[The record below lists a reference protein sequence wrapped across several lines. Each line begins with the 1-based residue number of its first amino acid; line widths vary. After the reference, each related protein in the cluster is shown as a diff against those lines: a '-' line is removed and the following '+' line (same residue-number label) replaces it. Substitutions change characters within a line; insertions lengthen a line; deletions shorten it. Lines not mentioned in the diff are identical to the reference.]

1 VVCIL
6 IPRFPLLA
14 ALGGRRERLLHPAAL
29 APEPGGSQAVGEV
42 SGAAEAFGV
51 RAGMALGE
59 ALSRCPELALVTS
72 DAERT
77 ESMWEELVG
86 RLESVGAAVEPGRP
100 GEAYFE
106 AEGLEG
112 ISGGHL
118 EGVLNRVRR
127 ALGMPARIGAAP
139 ARFASYAA
147 AWGARGRGAKR
158 RAIVPPG
165 AERAFLAPLPVSLLI
180 DHVEVDDRPRD
191 SGREAEHVAG
201 MMIVELERLGI
212 RTLGELAALPS
223 GAVADRFGAVGLRAH
238 ELAGGMD
245 RPLRPRPP
253 REEVSE
259 SLELPEAASGSQLA
273 HALSLLVG
281 RLLAHPARRGRSFRR
296 LRITGRLAGGG
307 GWRSEVTLR
316 QASAEPELLRL
327 ALLPRLE
334 GLPGPATRLGLQALV
349 LGPLG
354 HDQPALSRSPR
365 ECRRDRLGEAVRQ
378 ARAAGGRDAVLRV
391 LDVDVSSR
399 VPERRV
405 MLTPFPEAPE

>member
-1 VVCIL
+1 MVCIL

-14 ALGGRRERLLHPAAL
+14 AVGGRRERLLHPAAL

-59 ALSRCPELALVTS
+59 ALSRCPELALVTP

-77 ESMWEELVG
+77 ESMWEELIG

-112 ISGGHL
+112 IWGGHL

-127 ALGMPARIGAAP
+127 ALDMPARIGAAA

-191 SGREAEHVAG
+191 GGREAEHVAG
-201 MMIVELERLGI
+201 MIVELERLGI

-238 ELAGGMD
+238 DLAGGVD

-296 LRITGRLAGGG
+296 LRITGRLAAGG

-334 GLPGPATRLGLQALV
+334 ELPGPATRLGLQSLV

-365 ECRRDRLGEAVRQ
+365 ERRRDRLGEAVRQ

-391 LDVDVSSR
+391 LDVDVRSR

>member
-1 VVCIL
+1 LVVCIL

-14 ALGGRRERLLHPAAL
+14 AVGGRRERLLHPGAL

-59 ALSRCPELALVTS
+59 ALSRCPELALVTP

-77 ESMWEELVG
+77 ESMWEELIG
-86 RLESVGAAVEPGRP
+86 RLESVGAAVEPGWP

-112 ISGGHL
+112 IWGGHL
-118 EGVLNRVRR
+118 EGVLKRVRR
-127 ALGMPARIGAAP
+127 ALDMPARIGAAP

-165 AERAFLAPLPVSLLI
+165 GERAFLAPLSVAML
-180 DHVEVDDRPRD
+180 D
-191 SGREAEHVAG
+191 GRLEAD
-201 MMIVELERLGI
+201 ISVELERLGI
-212 RTLGELAALPS
+212 RTLGELAGLPS

-238 ELAGGMD
+238 ELAGGVD

-253 REEVSE
+253 REEMSE
-259 SLELPEAASGSQLA
+259 SLELTEAASGSQLA

-296 LRITGRLAGGG
+296 LRITGRLAAGG

-334 GLPGPATRLGLQALV
+334 ELPGPATRLGLQALV

-354 HDQPALSRSPR
+354 HDQPALPRSPR
-365 ECRRDRLGEAVRQ
+365 ERRRERLSEAVRQ

-391 LDVDVSSR
+391 LDVDVRSR

-405 MLTPFPEAPE
+405 MLTPFPEAAE

>member
-14 ALGGRRERLLHPAAL
+14 AVGGRRERLLHPAAL

-59 ALSRCPELALVTS
+59 ALSRCPELALVTP

-259 SLELPEAASGSQLA
+259 SLELPEAASGYQLA

>member
-1 VVCIL
+1 MVCIL

-14 ALGGRRERLLHPAAL
+14 AVGGRRERLLHPAAL

-59 ALSRCPELALVTS
+59 ALSRCPELALVTP

-77 ESMWEELVG
+77 ESMWEELIG

-112 ISGGHL
+112 IWGGHL

-127 ALGMPARIGAAP
+127 ALDMPARIGAAA

-191 SGREAEHVAG
+191 GGREAEHVAG
-201 MMIVELERLGI
+201 MIVELERLGI

-238 ELAGGMD
+238 DLAGGVD

-253 REEVSE
+253 CEEVSE

-296 LRITGRLAGGG
+296 LRITGRLAAGG

-334 GLPGPATRLGLQALV
+334 ELPGPATRLGLQSLV

-365 ECRRDRLGEAVRQ
+365 ERRRDRLGEAVRQ

-391 LDVDVSSR
+391 LDVDVRSR

>member
-1 VVCIL
+1 LVVCIL
-6 IPRFPLLA
+6 IPRFALLA
-14 ALGGRRERLLHPAAL
+14 AVEGRRERLLQPAAL
-29 APEPGGSQAVGEV
+29 APDPGGSQAVGEV

-59 ALSRCPELALVTS
+59 ALSRCPELALVTP

-77 ESMWEELVG
+77 ESMWEELIG
-86 RLESVGAAVEPGRP
+86 RLESIGAAVETGRP

-112 ISGGHL
+112 IWGGHL

-127 ALGMPARIGAAP
+127 ALDMSVRIGAAP
-139 ARFASYAA
+139 ARFVSYAT

-165 AERAFLAPLPVSLLI
+165 AERAFLAPLSVAML
-180 DHVEVDDRPRD
+180 D
-191 SGREAEHVAG
+191 GRLEAD
-201 MMIVELERLGI
+201 ISVELERLGI

-223 GAVADRFGAVGLRAH
+223 NAVADRFGAVGLRAH
-238 ELAGGMD
+238 ELAGGVD

-281 RLLAHPARRGRSFRR
+281 RLLAHSARRGRSFRR
-296 LRITGRLAGGG
+296 LRITGRLAAGG

-349 LGPLG
+349 LGPIG

-365 ECRRDRLGEAVRQ
+365 ERRRNRLGEAVRQ
-378 ARAAGGRDAVLRV
+378 ARAAGGRDAILRV
-391 LDVDVSSR
+391 LDVDVRSR

-405 MLTPFPEAPE
+405 MLTPFTEAPE

>member
-1 VVCIL
+1 LIVCIL

-14 ALGGRRERLLHPAAL
+14 AVGGRRERLLHPAAL

-59 ALSRCPELALVTS
+59 ALSRCPELALVTP

-77 ESMWEELVG
+77 ESMWEELIG

-112 ISGGHL
+112 IWGGHL

-127 ALGMPARIGAAP
+127 ALDMPARIGAAA

-191 SGREAEHVAG
+191 GGREAEHVAG
-201 MMIVELERLGI
+201 MIVELERLGI

-238 ELAGGMD
+238 DLAGGVD

-296 LRITGRLAGGG
+296 LRITGRLAAGG

-334 GLPGPATRLGLQALV
+334 ELPGPATRLGLQALV

-365 ECRRDRLGEAVRQ
+365 ERRRDRLGEAVRQ

-391 LDVDVSSR
+391 LDVDVRSR

>member
-1 VVCIL
+1 MVCIL

-14 ALGGRRERLLHPAAL
+14 AVGGRRERLLHPAAL
-29 APEPGGSQAVGEV
+29 APEPGSSQAVGEV

-51 RAGMALGE
+51 RARMALGE
-59 ALSRCPELALVTS
+59 ALSRCPELALVTP

-77 ESMWEELVG
+77 ESMWEELIG

-112 ISGGHL
+112 IWGGHL
-118 EGVLNRVRR
+118 EGGLNRGRP
-127 ALGMPARIGAAP
+127 ALDMPARIGAAA

-191 SGREAEHVAG
+191 GGREAEHVAG
-201 MMIVELERLGI
+201 MIVELERLGI
-212 RTLGELAALPS
+212 RTLGELASLPS
-223 GAVADRFGAVGLRAH
+223 GGVADRFGAVGLRAH
-238 ELAGGMD
+238 DLAGGVD

-253 REEVSE
+253 REEGSE

-273 HALSLLVG
+273 HALSLLVA

-296 LRITGRLAGGG
+296 LRITGRLAAGG

-334 GLPGPATRLGLQALV
+334 ELPGPATRLGLQALV

-365 ECRRDRLGEAVRQ
+365 ERRRDRLGEAVRQ

-391 LDVDVSSR
+391 LDV
-399 VPERRV
+399 
-405 MLTPFPEAPE
+405 A

>member
-1 VVCIL
+1 
-6 IPRFPLLA
+6 
-14 ALGGRRERLLHPAAL
+14 
-29 APEPGGSQAVGEV
+29 
-42 SGAAEAFGV
+42 
-51 RAGMALGE
+51 MALGE
-59 ALSRCPELALVTS
+59 ALSRCPELALVTP

-77 ESMWEELVG
+77 ESMWEELIG

-106 AEGLEG
+106 SGGLEG
-112 ISGGHL
+112 ISGGRL

-127 ALGMPARIGAAP
+127 ALDVPARIGAAP
-139 ARFASYAA
+139 TRFASYAA

-165 AERAFLAPLPVSLLI
+165 VERAFLASLSVAML
-180 DHVEVDDRPRD
+180 D
-191 SGREAEHVAG
+191 GRLEAD
-201 MMIVELERLGI
+201 ISVELERLGI

-238 ELAGGMD
+238 ELAGGVD

-253 REEVSE
+253 REDVSE

-281 RLLAHPARRGRSFRR
+281 RLLANPARRGRSFRR
-296 LRITGRLAGGG
+296 LRITGRLAAGG

-327 ALLPRLE
+327 ALLPRLDE
-334 GLPGPATRLGLQALV
+334 LPGPATRLGLQALV

-365 ECRRDRLGEAVRQ
+365 ERRRERLGEAVRQ
-378 ARAAGGRDAVLRV
+378 ARAAGGRDAVLQV
-391 LDVDVSSR
+391 LDVDVRSR

>member
-1 VVCIL
+1 LVVCIL
-6 IPRFPLLA
+6 IPRFSLLA
-14 ALGGRRERLLHPAAL
+14 AVGGRRERLLHPVAL

-59 ALSRCPELALVTS
+59 ALSRCPELALVTP

-77 ESMWEELVG
+77 ESMWEELIG

-112 ISGGHL
+112 IWGGHL
-118 EGVLNRVRR
+118 EGVLKRVRR
-127 ALGMPARIGAAP
+127 ALDMPARIGAAP
-139 ARFASYAA
+139 ARFVSYAA

-165 AERAFLAPLPVSLLI
+165 AERAFLAPLSVAML
-180 DHVEVDDRPRD
+180 D
-191 SGREAEHVAG
+191 GRLEAD
-201 MMIVELERLGI
+201 ISVELERLGI

-238 ELAGGMD
+238 ELAGGVD
-245 RPLRPRPP
+245 RTLRPRPT

-296 LRITGRLAGGG
+296 LRITGRLAAGG

-334 GLPGPATRLGLQALV
+334 ELPGPATRLGLQALV

-365 ECRRDRLGEAVRQ
+365 ERRRERLGEAVRQ
-378 ARAAGGRDAVLRV
+378 ARTAGGRDAVLRV
-391 LDVDVSSR
+391 LDVDVRSR

-405 MLTPFPEAPE
+405 MLTPFPEAAE

>member
-1 VVCIL
+1 LVVCIL

-14 ALGGRRERLLHPAAL
+14 AVGGRRERLLHPAAL

-59 ALSRCPELALVTS
+59 ALSRCPELALVTP

-77 ESMWEELVG
+77 ESMWEELIG
-86 RLESVGAAVEPGRP
+86 RLESVGAAVEPGWP

-112 ISGGHL
+112 IWGGHL
-118 EGVLNRVRR
+118 EGVLKRVRR
-127 ALGMPARIGAAP
+127 ALDMPARIGAAP

-165 AERAFLAPLPVSLLI
+165 GERAFLAPLSVAML
-180 DHVEVDDRPRD
+180 D
-191 SGREAEHVAG
+191 GRLEAD
-201 MMIVELERLGI
+201 ISVELERLGI
-212 RTLGELAALPS
+212 RTLGELAGLPS

-238 ELAGGMD
+238 ELAGGVD

-253 REEVSE
+253 REEMSE
-259 SLELPEAASGSQLA
+259 SLELTEAASGSQLA

-296 LRITGRLAGGG
+296 LRITGRLAAGG

-334 GLPGPATRLGLQALV
+334 ELPGPATRLGLQALV

-354 HDQPALSRSPR
+354 HDQPALPRSPR
-365 ECRRDRLGEAVRQ
+365 ERRRERLSEAVRQ

-391 LDVDVSSR
+391 LDVDVRSR

-405 MLTPFPEAPE
+405 MLTPFPEAAE

>member
-1 VVCIL
+1 LVVCIL

-14 ALGGRRERLLHPAAL
+14 AVGGRRERLLHPAAL
-29 APEPGGSQAVGEV
+29 APDPGGSQAVGEV

-59 ALSRCPELALVTS
+59 ALSRCPELALVTP

-77 ESMWEELVG
+77 ESMWEELIG

-106 AEGLEG
+106 SGGLEG
-112 ISGGHL
+112 ISGGRL

-127 ALGMPARIGAAP
+127 ALDVPARIGAAP
-139 ARFASYAA
+139 TRFASYAA

-165 AERAFLAPLPVSLLI
+165 VERAFLASLSVAML
-180 DHVEVDDRPRD
+180 D
-191 SGREAEHVAG
+191 GRLEAD
-201 MMIVELERLGI
+201 ISVELERLGI

-238 ELAGGMD
+238 ELAGGVD

-253 REEVSE
+253 REDVSE

-281 RLLAHPARRGRSFRR
+281 RLLANPARRGRSFRR
-296 LRITGRLAGGG
+296 LRITGRLAAGG

-327 ALLPRLE
+327 ALLPRLDE
-334 GLPGPATRLGLQALV
+334 LPGPATRLGLQALV

-365 ECRRDRLGEAVRQ
+365 ERRRERLGEAVRQ
-378 ARAAGGRDAVLRV
+378 ARAAGGRDAVLQV
-391 LDVDVSSR
+391 LDVDVRSR

>member
-6 IPRFPLLA
+6 IPRFSLLA
-14 ALGGRRERLLHPAAL
+14 AVGGRRERLLHPAAL

-59 ALSRCPELALVTS
+59 ALSRCPELALVTP

-77 ESMWEELVG
+77 ESMWEELIG

-112 ISGGHL
+112 IWGGHL
-118 EGVLNRVRR
+118 EGVLKRVRR
-127 ALGMPARIGAAP
+127 ALDMPARIGAAP
-139 ARFASYAA
+139 ARFVSYAA

-165 AERAFLAPLPVSLLI
+165 AERAFLAPLSVAML
-180 DHVEVDDRPRD
+180 D
-191 SGREAEHVAG
+191 GRLEAD
-201 MMIVELERLGI
+201 ISVELERLGI
-212 RTLGELAALPS
+212 RTLGALAALPS

-238 ELAGGMD
+238 ELAGGVD
-245 RPLRPRPP
+245 RPLRPRPT

-296 LRITGRLAGGG
+296 LRITGRLAAGG

-334 GLPGPATRLGLQALV
+334 ELPGPATRLGLQALV

-365 ECRRDRLGEAVRQ
+365 ERRRERLGEAVRQ

-391 LDVDVSSR
+391 LDVDVRSR

-405 MLTPFPEAPE
+405 MLTPFPEAAE

>member
-1 VVCIL
+1 MVCIL

-14 ALGGRRERLLHPAAL
+14 AVGGRRERLLHPAAL

-59 ALSRCPELALVTS
+59 ALSRCPELALVTP

-77 ESMWEELVG
+77 ESMWEELIG

-112 ISGGHL
+112 IWGGHL

-127 ALGMPARIGAAP
+127 ALDMPARIGAAP

-191 SGREAEHVAG
+191 GGREAEHVAG
-201 MMIVELERLGI
+201 MIVELERLGI

-238 ELAGGMD
+238 DLAGGVD

-296 LRITGRLAGGG
+296 LRITGRLAAGG

-334 GLPGPATRLGLQALV
+334 ELPGPATRLGLQALV

-365 ECRRDRLGEAVRQ
+365 ERRRDRLGEAVRQ

-391 LDVDVSSR
+391 LDVDVRSR

>member
-1 VVCIL
+1 
-6 IPRFPLLA
+6 
-14 ALGGRRERLLHPAAL
+14 
-29 APEPGGSQAVGEV
+29 
-42 SGAAEAFGV
+42 
-51 RAGMALGE
+51 MALGE
-59 ALSRCPELALVTS
+59 ALSRCPELALVTP

-238 ELAGGMD
+238 ELAGGVD

-259 SLELPEAASGSQLA
+259 SLELHEAASGYQLA

>member
-1 VVCIL
+1 MVVCIL
-6 IPRFPLLA
+6 IPRFALLA
-14 ALGGRRERLLHPAAL
+14 AVEGRRERLLQPAAL
-29 APEPGGSQAVGEV
+29 APEPGSSQAVGEV
-42 SGAAEAFGV
+42 SGAAEAYGV
-51 RAGMALGE
+51 RSGMALGE
-59 ALSRCPELALVTS
+59 SLSRCPELTLVTP

-77 ESMWEELVG
+77 ESMWEELIG
-86 RLESVGAAVEPGRP
+86 RLESVGAAVEPGKP

-112 ISGGHL
+112 IWGGHL
-118 EGVLNRVRR
+118 EGVLKRVRG
-127 ALGMPARIGAAP
+127 ALDMPARIGAAP
-139 ARFASYAA
+139 TRFASYAA

-165 AERAFLAPLPVSLLI
+165 AERAFIAPLPIAML
-180 DHVEVDDRPRD
+180 D
-191 SGREAEHVAG
+191 GRLG
-201 MMIVELERLGI
+201 SDITTELERLGV
-212 RTLGELAALPS
+212 RTLGELSALPS

-238 ELAGGMD
+238 ELARGVD

-281 RLLAHPARRGRSFRR
+281 RLLAHPARQGRSFRR
-296 LRITGRLAGGG
+296 LRITGRLAAGG

-334 GLPGPATRLGLQALV
+334 ELPGPATRLGLQALV

-365 ECRRDRLGEAVRQ
+365 ERRRERLGEAVRQ

-391 LDVDVSSR
+391 LDVDVRSR

>member
-1 VVCIL
+1 LVVCIL
-6 IPRFPLLA
+6 ISRFPLLA
-14 ALGGRRERLLHPAAL
+14 AVGGRRERLLHAAAL
-29 APEPGGSQAVGEV
+29 APEPGGSQTVGEV

-59 ALSRCPELALVTS
+59 ALSRCPELALVTP

-77 ESMWEELVG
+77 ESMWEELIG
-86 RLESVGAAVEPGRP
+86 RVESVGAAVETGRP

-112 ISGGHL
+112 IWGGHL
-118 EGVLNRVRR
+118 EGVLKRVRG
-127 ALGMPARIGAAP
+127 ALDMPARIGAAP
-139 ARFASYAA
+139 TRFVSYAA
-147 AWGARGRGAKR
+147 AWGARGRGVKR

-165 AERAFLAPLPVSLLI
+165 TERAFMAPLWVAML
-180 DHVEVDDRPRD
+180 D
-191 SGREAEHVAG
+191 GRLEAD
-201 MMIVELERLGI
+201 ISVELERLGI

-238 ELAGGMD
+238 ELAGGVD

-273 HALSLLVG
+273 HALSLLVD

-296 LRITGRLAGGG
+296 LRITGRLAANG

-316 QASAEPELLRL
+316 QTSAESELLRL

-334 GLPGPATRLGLQALV
+334 ELPGPATRLGLQALV

-354 HDQPALSRSPR
+354 HAQPALSRSPR
-365 ECRRDRLGEAVRQ
+365 ERRRDRLGEAVRQ

-391 LDVDVSSR
+391 LDVDVRSR

>member
-1 VVCIL
+1 MVCIL

-14 ALGGRRERLLHPAAL
+14 AVGGRRERLLHPAAL

-59 ALSRCPELALVTS
+59 ALSRCPELALVTP

-77 ESMWEELVG
+77 ESMWEELIG

-112 ISGGHL
+112 IWGGHL

-127 ALGMPARIGAAP
+127 ALDMPARIGAAA

-191 SGREAEHVAG
+191 GGREAEHVAG
-201 MMIVELERLGI
+201 MIVELERLGI

-223 GAVADRFGAVGLRAH
+223 GAVADRFGTVGLRAH
-238 ELAGGMD
+238 ELAGGVD

-296 LRITGRLAGGG
+296 LRITGRLAAGG

-334 GLPGPATRLGLQALV
+334 ELPGPATRLGLQALV

-365 ECRRDRLGEAVRQ
+365 ERRRDRLGEAVRQ

-391 LDVDVSSR
+391 LDVDVRSR

>member
-1 VVCIL
+1 LVVCIL
-6 IPRFPLLA
+6 IPRFSLLA
-14 ALGGRRERLLHPAAL
+14 AVGGRRERLLHPAAL

-59 ALSRCPELALVTS
+59 ALSRCPELALVTP

-77 ESMWEELVG
+77 ESMWEELIG

-112 ISGGHL
+112 IWGGHL
-118 EGVLNRVRR
+118 EGVLKRVRR
-127 ALGMPARIGAAP
+127 ALDMPARIGAAP
-139 ARFASYAA
+139 ARFVSYAA

-165 AERAFLAPLPVSLLI
+165 AERAFLAPLSVAML
-180 DHVEVDDRPRD
+180 D
-191 SGREAEHVAG
+191 GRLEAD
-201 MMIVELERLGI
+201 ISVELERLGI
-212 RTLGELAALPS
+212 RTLGALAALPS

-238 ELAGGMD
+238 ELAGGVD
-245 RPLRPRPP
+245 RPLRPRPT

-296 LRITGRLAGGG
+296 LRITGRLAAGG

-334 GLPGPATRLGLQALV
+334 ELPGPATRLGLQALV

-365 ECRRDRLGEAVRQ
+365 ERRRERLGEAVRQ

-391 LDVDVSSR
+391 LDVDVRSR

-405 MLTPFPEAPE
+405 MLTPFPEAAE

>member
-1 VVCIL
+1 LVVCIL

-14 ALGGRRERLLHPAAL
+14 AVGGRRERLLQPAAL
-29 APEPGGSQAVGEV
+29 APEPGSSQAVGEV
-42 SGAAEAFGV
+42 SGAAEAYGV
-51 RAGMALGE
+51 RAGMALSE
-59 ALSRCPELALVTS
+59 SLSRCPELTLVTP

-77 ESMWEELVG
+77 ESMWKELIG
-86 RLESVGAAVEPGRP
+86 RLESVGAAVEPGKP

-112 ISGGHL
+112 IWGGHL
-118 EGVLNRVRR
+118 EGVLKRVRG
-127 ALGMPARIGAAP
+127 ALDMPARIGAALT
-139 ARFASYAA
+139 RFVSYAA

-165 AERAFLAPLPVSLLI
+165 AERAFLAPLSVAML
-180 DHVEVDDRPRD
+180 D
-191 SGREAEHVAG
+191 GRLEAD
-201 MMIVELERLGI
+201 ISVELERLGI

-238 ELAGGMD
+238 DLAGGVD

-253 REEVSE
+253 LEEVSE

-296 LRITGRLAGGG
+296 LRITGRLVAGG

-316 QASAEPELLRL
+316 QASADPELLRL

-334 GLPGPATRLGLQALV
+334 ELPGPATRLGLQAIV

-365 ECRRDRLGEAVRQ
+365 ERRRDRLGEAVRQ

-391 LDVDVSSR
+391 LDVDVRSR

>member
-1 VVCIL
+1 MVCIL

-14 ALGGRRERLLHPAAL
+14 AVGGRRERLLHPAAL

-59 ALSRCPELALVTS
+59 ALSRCPELALVTP

-77 ESMWEELVG
+77 ESMWEELIG

-112 ISGGHL
+112 IWGGHL

-127 ALGMPARIGAAP
+127 ALDMPARIGAAA

-191 SGREAEHVAG
+191 GRREAEHVAG
-201 MMIVELERLGI
+201 MIVELERLGI

-238 ELAGGMD
+238 DLAGGVD

-296 LRITGRLAGGG
+296 LRITGRLAAGG

-334 GLPGPATRLGLQALV
+334 ELPGPATRLGLQALV

-365 ECRRDRLGEAVRQ
+365 ERRRDRLGEAVRQ

-391 LDVDVSSR
+391 LDVDVRSR

>member
-1 VVCIL
+1 MVCIL

-14 ALGGRRERLLHPAAL
+14 AVGGRRERLLHPAAL

-59 ALSRCPELALVTS
+59 ALSRCPELALVTP

-77 ESMWEELVG
+77 ESMWEELIG

-112 ISGGHL
+112 IWGGHL

-127 ALGMPARIGAAP
+127 ALDMPARIGAAA

-147 AWGARGRGAKR
+147 AWGARGRGARR

-191 SGREAEHVAG
+191 GGREAEHVAG
-201 MMIVELERLGI
+201 MIVELERLGI

-238 ELAGGMD
+238 DLAGGVD

-296 LRITGRLAGGG
+296 LRITGRLAAGG

-334 GLPGPATRLGLQALV
+334 ELPGPATRLGLQALV

-365 ECRRDRLGEAVRQ
+365 ERRRDRLGEAVRQ

-391 LDVDVSSR
+391 LDVDVRSR

>member
-59 ALSRCPELALVTS
+59 ALSRCPELALVTP